1 MIKRLLCFLVLTLLA
16 GTAAWA
22 DTPRTTIS
30 LNGTWEFEQ
39 TTSAFPPPRFSRTIP
54 VPGLVHLATPRI
66 EEYEKFF
73 RRPEKAEHR
82 AVRNILA
89 VDYTPRYSWYRK
101 KLVIEKERQGQ
112 EAVLTINKS
121 QYVTQVFVNGIDLG
135 SYIEC
140 YTPIEVAITRALKWG
155 EENEILVKVGDRY
168 WLPSEAAGGTDKE
181 KEHYLPG
188 IWDDVSLSFTNGMRV
203 SRLLVLPVLQ
213 ENKVTVKAKL
223 WNLERYEVINK
234 DPRVDTVHY
243 GIKLYEKKGR
253 RAVGEYRGT
262 AVVRREAQGEV
273 SVEMSLAD
281 PHPWTPEDPFLYTAE
296 LTVGTK
302 TVASDAVEKAFGMR
316 DFERRGKFFY
326 LNGQKQ
332 YLRGSN
338 ITLQRF
344 FEDPECSNLAWD
356 RAWVKKMLIDIP
368 KELDWNSMRICV
380 SVVPDFWYD
389 LADEHGLLLQNEWL
403 YWQSHGWNEQ
413 VRKEY
418 TDWVWADGSH
428 PSIAIW
434 DAINEN
440 WDEYIGNTL
449 IPELKKLDPTR
460 IWDAGYMTA
469 DHMGQDDM
477 DEPHTYQGR
486 GQDIRREKKP
496 YPLGDLGW
504 RPAIVRQ
511 LEKSDAAQLV
521 NEYGWV
527 WLWRDGT
534 PSKLTT
540 AVYNHYLGNQHTV
553 EQRRAFQAY
562 WLQCET
568 EWMRSNRSIAGVLAF
583 CLLTNNYGYTGDW
596 FTGKIEDLAPS
607 PTLYW
612 FRHCFAATNVFID
625 LPDGRYAQGQPVHTP
640 GASLGF
646 GLMGVNDAPQPVDGT
661 VTVRLR
667 NAQGRAVH
675 TGRMAVTLPATE
687 RTELSYAFT
696 LPKEAG
702 GYLLETEFVPKG
714 KGEPRLSRRYLKV
727 GQLKQYHFYEP
738 QVREAAWALNLQ
750 PKNEKK

>member
-1 MIKRLLCFLVLTLLA
+1 MKRRLLSLGVLAIVGITALA
-16 GTAAWA
+16 AP
-22 DTPRTTIS
+22 PRTTIS

-39 TTSAFPPPRFSRTIP
+39 TTTAFPPPRFSRTIP

-66 EEYEKFF
+66 EDYDKFF
-73 RRPEKAEHR
+73 KRPATAAHNR
-82 AVRNILA
+82 VRPILA
-89 VDYTPRYSWYRK
+89 TDYTPRYSWYRK
-101 KLVIEKERQGQ
+101 KLVIPKERQGQ

-121 QYVTQVFVNGIDLG
+121 QYVTQVYVNGIDLG
-135 SYIEC
+135 SFMEC
-140 YTPIEVAITRALKWG
+140 YTPIDVAITRALKYG
-155 EENEILVKVGDRY
+155 AENEILIKVGDRY

-188 IWDDVSLSFTNGMRV
+188 IWDEVSLSFTQGVRV
-203 SRLLVLPVLQ
+203 KRLLVLPSLKDA
-213 ENKVTVKAKL
+213 KVTVKAKL
-223 WNLERYEVINK
+223 WNLARYELINQ
-234 DPRVDTVHY
+234 DPRTDTVHY
-243 GIKLYEKKGR
+243 GITLYEKKGR
-253 RAVGEYRGT
+253 RAVGEHKGT
-262 AVVRREAQGEV
+262 AVVRRDALGEI
-273 SVEMSLAD
+273 SVDVPLNS
-281 PHPWTPEDPFLYTAE
+281 PHPWTPDDPFLYTAE
-296 LTVGTK
+296 LRVGTK
-302 TVASDAVEKAFGMR
+302 GSVTDGLEKTFGMR

-326 LNGQKQ
+326 LNGQKL

-344 FEDPECSNLAWD
+344 FEDPECGNLAWD
-356 RAWVKKMLIDIP
+356 RAWVKKLLIEVP
-368 KELDWNSMRICV
+368 KALDWNSMRICV
-380 SVVPDFWYD
+380 SLVPDFWYD

-403 YWQSHGWNEQ
+403 YWQSHGWDEQ

-434 DAINEN
+434 DALNEN
-440 WDEYIGNTL
+440 WDDYIGNTL
-449 IPELKKLDPTR
+449 IPDLRKLDPTR

-469 DHMGQDDM
+469 DHMSGDDM

-486 GQDIRREKKP
+486 GQDIKKEKRP

-504 RPAIVRQ
+504 RPTIVRQ
-511 LEKSDAAQLV
+511 LEKSSAAQLV

-540 AVYNHYLGNQHTV
+540 PVFDHYLGQSHTV

-596 FTGKIEDLAPS
+596 FTGNIKDLAPG

-612 FRHCFAATNVFID
+612 FRHCFAATNVFIN
-625 LPDGRYAQGQPVHTP
+625 LPDGRYAQGQPVRAP
-640 GASLGF
+640 GTVLQFS
-646 GLMGVNDAPQPVDGT
+646 MMSVNDRPQDIEGT

-667 NAQGRAVH
+667 NAQGAPVFTGKTAVKLPAGER
-675 TGRMAVTLPATE
+675 TAIPYSLTLPT
-687 RTELSYAFT
+687 T
-696 LPKEAG
+696 PG
-702 GYLLETEFVPKG
+702 GYLLETEFTAEG
-714 KGEPRLSRRYLKV
+714 KGEPRGSRRYLKV
-727 GQLKQYHFYEP
+727 GELDKYDFYDP
-738 QVREAAWALNLQ
+738 PVRMDAWAGAQ
-750 PKNEKK
+750 GRARK